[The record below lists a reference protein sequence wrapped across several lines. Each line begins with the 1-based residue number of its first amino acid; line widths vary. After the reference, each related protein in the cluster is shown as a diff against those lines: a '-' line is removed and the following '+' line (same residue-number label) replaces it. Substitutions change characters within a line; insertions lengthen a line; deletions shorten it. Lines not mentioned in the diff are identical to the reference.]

1 MHSPPYYPPQV
12 LEGAGSLHT
21 QLFQGH
27 CLPVFHRPGP
37 TPSQTLLPTQ
47 SGSSRTGPANPAP
60 LSSHLSQPKAA
71 VSDVYEEVE
80 PSLLEILPKSSEK
93 TPLPLCSSQT
103 QMDYRGLQPSCLGT
117 MPLCISSVHLP
128 TAESGSYCTTHIANH
143 SYLPLTC
150 WQAPRSQYPGQIQ
163 TL

>member
-1 MHSPPYYPPQV
+1 MRTVLDAHTAPSPDSSSQEQTYCPPATRAKTLRSLRHALWPSLPDLHRV
-12 LEGAGSLHT
+12 LGQYLRDTA
-21 QLFQGH
+21 
-27 CLPVFHRPGP
+27 
-37 TPSQTLLPTQ
+37 
-47 SGSSRTGPANPAP
+47 A
-60 LSSHLSQPKAA
+60 LSPPKAA

-93 TPLPLCSSQT
+93 TPLPLCSSLT
-103 QMDYRGLQPSCLGT
+103 QMDYRGLQPACLGT
-117 MPLCISSVHLP
+117 MPLSGQLP

-150 WQAPRSQYPGQIQ
+150 WQAPHSQYPGQNQ